1 MKKNLLL
8 CVMAVLFI
16 LMFSSGLLAA
26 QKTIAE
32 EQWDNFLETAK
43 LDYSAFHGKL
53 EVIAQVDAITDP
65 WGEAELANGYI
76 FSEMQYSLLDN
87 LEIHSYV
94 DYGDFYS
101 AEYDFTGID
110 AYLGFLKLNVYNKN
124 GLALT
129 LKGYTSYMLD
139 LSEANVGLK
148 PDYGLKL
155 YTNKTLND
163 KCTLY
168 NNVNFTLSPAGDYLS
183 FANGLKYDFNEQ
195 NALQAITNTR
205 FVGLTP
211 LLAFDVM
218 YKHLVDD
225 KTVYLGEVSK
235 NYANDFYLANTL
247 ESQINPSLTV
257 TGQFDVDSTSGGV
270 LKANVRQTVGPLIFN
285 AGGKFELTDGLGE
298 ASVNSSIGLNLFDHV
313 ILALSGTYGGFIY
326 NGHTYYHLIQVGTG
340 LKIQL

>member
-1 MKKNLLL
+1 M
-8 CVMAVLFI
+8 
-16 LMFSSGLLAA
+16 
-26 QKTIAE
+26 
-32 EQWDNFLETAK
+32 ETAK

-76 FSEMQYSLLDN
+76 FNEMQYSLLDN

-101 AEYDFTGID
+101 AEYDF
-110 AYLGFLKLNVYNKN
+110 
-124 GLALT
+124 
-129 LKGYTSYMLD
+129 
-139 LSEANVGLK
+139 
-148 PDYGLKL
+148 
-155 YTNKTLND
+155 
-163 KCTLY
+163 
-168 NNVNFTLSPAGDYLS
+168 
-183 FANGLKYDFNEQ
+183 NEQ
-195 NALQAITNTR
+195 NALQVITNTR
-205 FVGLTP
+205 FVGLRP
-211 LLAFDVM
+211 LMAFDVI

-235 NYANDFYLANTL
+235 SYANDFYLANTL
-247 ESQINPSLTV
+247 ESQIYPSLTV
-257 TGQFDVDSTSGGV
+257 TGQFDIDSTSGGII
-270 LKANVRQTVGPLIFN
+270 KANVRQTVGPLIFN